1 MIQYTCVFRSN
12 RIQVLERDGFAC
24 KMCHIMNDLQVH
36 HIIPLRLGGSDEL
49 DNLITYCSKC
59 HGAAESK
66 LRPKMS
72 GELMKLLCP
81 KCNKIYYV
89 ASVRPC
95 ECVK

>member
-12 RIQVLERDGFAC
+12 RIQVLERDGFEC
-24 KMCHIMNDLQVH
+24 RICSSRDKLEVH
-36 HIIPLRLGGSDEL
+36 HVIPLRVGGSDEL
-49 DNLITYCSKC
+49 GNLITYCSKC
-59 HGAAESK
+59 HGTVDAR

-81 KCNKIYYV
+81 KCNKIYFV

-95 ECVK
+95 ECMK